1 MGIVLHGYWR
11 SGTSYRT
18 RIALSLKGL
27 VYEIRPVNLLAG
39 EQGGAPYRE
48 LDPQGLVPALETP
61 DGVLI
66 QSPAI
71 LEWLEDAHPAPP
83 LLPPAARGRAEVRAM
98 AALIGCDIHPL
109 NNLRVLRTLKR
120 ELSASD
126 EQIAAWQTRWI
137 GDGFAAL
144 ETLIVRHG
152 QGFCWGASPT
162 LADCYLVP
170 QVYAAERFG
179 VDLEP
184 YPLIWAVTERCRS
197 MAAFAAAHPDS
208 QPDAVPLPPLGG

>member
-18 RIALSLKGL
+18 RIALNLKGL
-27 VYEIRPVNLLAG
+27 DYEIRPVNLLAG
-39 EQGGAPYRE
+39 EQAGAPYRE
-48 LDPQGLVPALETP
+48 LDPQGLVPALQTP

-71 LEWLEDAHPAPP
+71 LEWLEDTHPAPP
-83 LLPPAARGRAEVRAM
+83 LLPQGARGRAEVRAM

-126 EQIAAWQTRWI
+126 EQIAAWQARWI

-144 ETLIVRHG
+144 ETLIARHG

-179 VDLEP
+179 MDLVA
-184 YPLIWAVTERCRS
+184 YPLIRAVTERCRS
-197 MAAFAAAHPDS
+197 LAAFAAAHPDR
-208 QPDAVPLPPLGG
+208 QRDAVSPSPLRG

>member
-1 MGIVLHGYWR
+1 MGTAAMGMVLHGYWR

-18 RIALSLKGL
+18 RIALNLKGL

-39 EQGGAPYRE
+39 EQGAAAYRE
-48 LDPQGLVPALETP
+48 LGPQGLVPALETP

-71 LEWLEDAHPAPP
+71 LEWLEDAHPAPS
-83 LLPPAARGRAEVRAM
+83 LLPPDSRGRAEVRAM

-120 ELSASD
+120 DLSASD
-126 EQIAAWQTRWI
+126 EQVAAWQARWM

-144 ETLIVRHG
+144 ETLIAKHG
-152 QGFCWGASPT
+152 DGFCWGSGPT

-170 QVYAAERFG
+170 QVYAAERVG
-179 VDLEP
+179 VDVAP
-184 YPLIWAVTERCRS
+184 YPLIRAVVERCRV
-197 MAAFAAAHPDS
+197 MAAFASAHPDR
-208 QPDAVPLPPLGG
+208 QPDTVKS